1 KFCINNSEW
10 FLTSLGRDWQSAHQP
25 RGAMDVG
32 PMLEQSRHVAAVL
45 HSILPH
51 VYKHDP
57 LNRDVLINTTLLQYH
72 VWKIAPMHLAGYPSI
87 LNVHATRFAI
97 HSSVSRDETL
107 GRSSRSHVSLDVIR
121 DDALV

>member
-1 KFCINNSEW
+1 
-10 FLTSLGRDWQSAHQP
+10 
-25 RGAMDVG
+25 MDVG

-72 VWKIAPMHLAGYPSI
+72 VWKIATMHLAGYPSI
-87 LNVHATRFAI
+87 LNDHSTRFAI
-97 HSSVSRDETL
+97 HSPASPDGTL
-107 GRSSRSHVSLDVIR
+107 GRASRFHVSHDVIR
-121 DDALV
+121 DDPLV